1 MKRIWYVAAFIAVAG
16 IVFGVLVGFDR
27 LIGGAG

>member
-1 MKRIWYVAAFIAVAG
+1 MNRIWYAAAFIAVTG
-16 IVFGVLVGFDR
+16 IVFGALVGFDR